1 MEGDWAMK
9 HGASWGKSISVSGLE
24 NQGTGERD

>member
-1 MEGDWAMK
+1 MEGDWTVK
-9 HGASWGKSISVSGLE
+9 NGASWGKSIPVNGLE